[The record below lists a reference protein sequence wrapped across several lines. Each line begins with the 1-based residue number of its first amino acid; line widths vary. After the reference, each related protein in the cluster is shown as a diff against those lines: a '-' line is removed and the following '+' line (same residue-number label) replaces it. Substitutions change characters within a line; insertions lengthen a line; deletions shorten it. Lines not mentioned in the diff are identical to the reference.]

1 MRSSS
6 GNHYGITLT
15 LWSLILFYSAARILQ
30 IMPGK
35 VPMLAVVALH
45 VIPPI
50 AFALIHGAISYH
62 IRTILVFVA
71 LCLLV
76 GNVLEN
82 LGVLTGF
89 PYGDYY
95 FTDLMGPK
103 LFEVPVFLGLAY
115 IGMAYLS
122 WTLARLILGDIANP
136 VTGSR
141 VVTLPLI
148 AAFIMVAWD
157 LSQDPVWAT
166 ILHLWIW
173 RRGGPYFGVPLTN
186 FLGWFLCVYI
196 IFQLFALYVRGHSTS
211 GDPLA
216 SGHWRLAVV
225 FYAAAAAGNILLVLP
240 HAEPSVVTDPAGVQ
254 WRVSDITGTCAL
266 VSIFTM
272 GAFALLAWVR
282 LNYQTHRI
290 D

>member
-1 MRSSS
+1 
-6 GNHYGITLT
+6 
-15 LWSLILFYSAARILQ
+15 
-30 IMPGK
+30 
-35 VPMLAVVALH
+35 MLAVAALH

-50 AFALIHGAISYH
+50 AFALIHGAISYR

-71 LCLLV
+71 LCLIV

-82 LGVLTGF
+82 LGVLVGF

-103 LFEVPVFLGLAY
+103 LFEVPIFLGLAY
-115 IGMAYLS
+115 VGMSYLS
-122 WTLARLILGDIANP
+122 WTLARLILGDIAKP
-136 VTGSR
+136 RTGSR

-148 AAFIMVAWD
+148 AGFIMVAWD

-173 RRGGPYFGVPLTN
+173 RRGGPYFGVPLSN

-211 GDPLA
+211 DAPLPSA
-216 SGHWRLAVV
+216 HWYLALVL
-225 FYAAAAAGNILLVLP
+225 YAASAAGNLLLVLP
-240 HAEPSVVTDPAGVQ
+240 QAGPAVVTDPTGVQ

-272 GAFALLAWVR
+272 GAFALLASVR
-282 LNYQTHRI
+282 LNDQTHRI